1 LVTGSH
7 RDWSHITTTLLGQNL
22 PTQYAWENSKAG
34 EGGMWDGGD
43 KNGKSQCADSWLV
56 GTWRMHYATL
66 ILSIVENNLEQ
77 HT

>member
-1 LVTGSH
+1 
-7 RDWSHITTTLLGQNL
+7 
-22 PTQYAWENSKAG
+22 
-34 EGGMWDGGD
+34 MWDGGD

-66 ILSIVENNLEQ
+66 ILSIVENNLER